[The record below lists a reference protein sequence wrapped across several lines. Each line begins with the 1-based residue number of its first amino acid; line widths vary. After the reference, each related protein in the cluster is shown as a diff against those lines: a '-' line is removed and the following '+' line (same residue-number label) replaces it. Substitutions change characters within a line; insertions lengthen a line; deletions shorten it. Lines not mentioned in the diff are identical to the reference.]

1 MTFYKRD
8 GDTLLEAPTTVIGP
22 GYELYAENHSE
33 YTYPVEGWYWFDSI
47 DDVPVE
53 MKPIE
58 TEDLTPLQ
66 SAAV

>member
-33 YTYPVEGWYWFDSI
+33 YTYPVEGWYWFEDM
-47 DDVPVE
+47 DAAEAGLLNVE
-53 MKPIE
+53 
-58 TEDLTPLQ
+58 
-66 SAAV
+66 AN